1 MEKRICLESRGK
13 QPSQVTELNLDNCR
27 TVGEFEGLT
36 SEFSNL
42 TKLSVIKAGLTSFK
56 GFPSKLKKL
65 EKLDVSENR
74 ISSGLHHIQDCVS
87 LTHLCLTSNKLKDLT
102 CLAPLS
108 HLQSLSHLDL
118 GNTPLSEQE
127 EYRTKVFDLLPNLKF
142 LDGQDKE
149 GNEASSS
156 EDEDEKGDSATNGV
170 SSKDHQHL
178 EEEEDEISDEES
190 GEEGSGDEEEG
201 PGLAALYT
209 NSNLEDSDDSDFT
222 EDGAAPEDDEVSDDE
237 SDEDLEITRGK
248 KRKHE
253 EEENV

>member
-1 MEKRICLESRGK
+1 MRREIVPPMECQAKTTNIWRRRK
-13 QPSQVTELNLDNCR
+13 MKY
-27 TVGEFEGLT
+27 LT
-36 SEFSNL
+36 
-42 TKLSVIKAGLTSFK
+42 
-56 GFPSKLKKL
+56 
-65 EKLDVSENR
+65 
-74 ISSGLHHIQDCVS
+74 
-87 LTHLCLTSNKLKDLT
+87 
-102 CLAPLS
+102 
-108 HLQSLSHLDL
+108 
-118 GNTPLSEQE
+118 
-127 EYRTKVFDLLPNLKF
+127 
-142 LDGQDKE
+142 
-149 GNEASSS
+149 SSS

-190 GEEGSGDEEEG
+190 GEEESGDEEEG